1 VLEPE
6 VERQLRI
13 NNPMDPDSGNNAI
26 PPISRRRDAW
36 LRRLREQRE
45 VVRSLRRH
53 RHQAEIEA
61 QSDDQE
67 SSYVNLN
74 DPNIEPEARY
84 ISRPLSRPSAFSALS
99 GLGSYPRVPSPL
111 IKEAKEY
118 ELERLKGET
127 ELTEQLCETLSPKT
141 IRRNQNCTDDV

>member
-1 VLEPE
+1 MLEPE

-13 NNPMDPDSGNNAI
+13 NNPMDPDSGDATA
-26 PPISRRRDAW
+26 PPISRKRDVW
-36 LRRLREQRE
+36 LRHLREQRE
-45 VVRSLRRH
+45 VVRALRSHRH
-53 RHQAEIEA
+53 RAALDIQL
-61 QSDDQE
+61 DDKE
-67 SSYVNLN
+67 SSYINLN
-74 DPNIEPEARY
+74 DPEMEAEARY
-84 ISRPLSRPSAFSALS
+84 TSRPLSRPSAFSALS